1 MILRRL
7 APLAIFLM
15 ACGAGGRGAHPMMSI
30 TQVLAAHTDRLMAIP
45 GVLGVGQGEVAGR
58 PAVQVLV
65 EHDTPAL
72 RALLPDSLE
81 GYQVQVVETG
91 RIRAQPDTPP

>member
-7 APLAIFLM
+7 APLAILLM
-15 ACGAGGRGAHPMMSI
+15 ACGAGKRGPHPLMDI

-45 GVLGVGQGEVAGR
+45 GVLGVGQGEVGGR

-65 EHDTPAL
+65 EHDTPSL
-72 RALLPDSLE
+72 RSHLPDSLE
-81 GYQVQVVETG
+81 GYPVQVVETG
-91 RIRAQPDTPP
+91 PIRAQPDTQP